1 MLTGNRYTSTWKVKV
16 ACYDRQSEWCMRT
29 HYIGHPTVP
38 FPALSHIPSPLLH
51 TSPTHPH
58 PSTTTAGQTQH
69 SHLRRMNNTL
79 ASNTLANRSLSHE
92 PKTRSPPPPSFPAQ
106 QAAQA
111 IHSSPLASA
120 SLSTSSSALLNLA
133 LVRPPR
139 TGPSLARTKQSGAP
153 LLRMASHARKR
164 YNRLTCTPG
173 CLWER
178 FRTSHLERE
187 ARAWPSVVPGRDRLA
202 TFTAAR

>member
-29 HYIGHPTVP
+29 HYICHTTVP

-51 TSPTHPH
+51 TSPTHLH

-79 ASNTLANRSLSHE
+79 ATNTHANRSLSHE
-92 PKTRSPPPPSFPAQ
+92 PKTRSPPPPSLPAQ

-111 IHSSPLASA
+111 IHSSPPASA
-120 SLSTSSSALLNLA
+120 SLSTSSSARCSTSPSYA
-133 LVRPPR
+133 HREEDPVSLVPNSRARRCCAQEIQVQPPFPYVHSR
-139 TGPSLARTKQSGAP
+139 LPLGTFSHFAP
-153 LLRMASHARKR
+153 
-164 YNRLTCTPG
+164 
-173 CLWER
+173 
-178 FRTSHLERE
+178 
-187 ARAWPSVVPGRDRLA
+187 
-202 TFTAAR
+202 